1 MQNMG
6 YFVVNSSFYFDMNDT
21 VVEILGLVWVLFKN
35 NLLIIFR
42 TKILFEKEKVFLTS
56 AIHLYEM

>member
-6 YFVVNSSFYFDMNDT
+6 YFVVNSSDT
-21 VVEILGLVWVLFKN
+21 VVEILGFVWVFFKN

>member
-1 MQNMG
+1 MG

-21 VVEILGLVWVLFKN
+21 VVEILGFVWVFFKN
-35 NLLIIFR
+35 NLLVIFR